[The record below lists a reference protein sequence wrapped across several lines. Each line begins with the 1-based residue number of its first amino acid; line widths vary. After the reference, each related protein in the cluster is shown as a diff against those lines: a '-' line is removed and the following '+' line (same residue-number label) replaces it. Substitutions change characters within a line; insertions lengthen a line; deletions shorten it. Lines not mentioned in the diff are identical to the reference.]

1 MRTLTERLELI
12 GEKARKTLAAKDAAR
27 ERALQLCREALRY
40 STNAIRAVHR
50 NEYEE
55 SHNLLASARLLLRDL
70 DKTLSKHQEL
80 LDAGFVYNAQKEY
93 AEGCITHAFISGGDL
108 PGPEE
113 LGVSYAAYLNGMGE
127 AVGELR
133 RHLLDCIRM
142 GEISRCEE
150 LLLIMDDVYGMLV
163 TMDFP
168 DAVTGGLRRTTDIV
182 RSILERTRGD
192 LTVSLRQRELEERM
206 ESFKQRLEPSPE
218 PKRQSRPRARRKG
231 GD

>member
-1 MRTLTERLELI
+1 MGTLTERLDLI
-12 GEKARKTLAAKDAAR
+12 GEKARKNLAAKDAAR
-27 ERALQLCREALRY
+27 EKSLKLCREVLRY

-50 NEYEE
+50 GQYEE
-55 SHNLLASARLLLRDL
+55 SQNLLASARLLLRDL

-93 AEGCITHAFISGGDL
+93 VEGCVTHALIAGGDF
-108 PGPEE
+108 PDPDE
-113 LGVSYAAYLNGMGE
+113 LGVSYASYLNGMGE

-133 RHLLDCIRM
+133 RHLLDCTRR

-150 LLLIMDDVYGMLV
+150 LLSIMDDVYGVLV

-182 RSILERTRGD
+182 RGILERTRGD
-192 LTVSLRQRELEERM
+192 LTVSLRQRELEQKLD
-206 ESFKQRLEPSPE
+206 SFNQRLEPFPE
-218 PKRQSRPRARRKG
+218 PEKPPRGGRRKR